1 MGERTRELFILI
13 LGDVICFSVAL
24 WLTLLVRY
32 LEWPGAERLDAHF
45 GPFLTLSA
53 IWLFVFY
60 IAGLYDK
67 HTVLL
72 KKLLLS
78 RIIYTQVA
86 NIVLAAFL
94 FLVIPF
100 GIAPKTNLVIYL
112 VVSIVLITVW
122 RLYLFNFFSPKN
134 LRRAIL
140 IADGE
145 EAIELADEINNN
157 DRYNYS
163 FVRIIDERAVIHTP
177 DFENRL
183 LDLIERENVEII
195 VANPHGEHI
204 GRIMPTIFNLAFLQF
219 RFTFLDFYKVYEDTF
234 DRIPMSSLRHD
245 WFISHISQNGRPV
258 YSACKRL
265 VDVIGALVLLVP
277 FAIIFPFISA
287 AIKLG
292 DGGPLFY
299 VTERV
304 GRFNKVVRI
313 YKFRTKNGR
322 DSGTDALKSTL
333 VDTAVGSFLRKSRL
347 DELPQLINV
356 LQGDLS
362 FIGPRP
368 EMPALAS
375 VYDEEI
381 PYYNARHFITP
392 GLSGWAQIKDFDA
405 PRGGVDTD
413 RTRNK
418 LSYDLFYLKHRSLIL
433 DVQIALKTITAL
445 IMRTGS

>member
-1 MGERTRELFILI
+1 MGERTRELFILV

-32 LEWPGAERLDAHF
+32 LEWPGSERLDAHF
-45 GPFLTLSA
+45 APFLTLSA

-78 RIIYTQVA
+78 RIIYTQIA

-94 FLVIPF
+94 FVVIPF

-112 VVSIVLITVW
+112 IVSIILITVW

-195 VANPHGEHI
+195 IANPHGEHI
-204 GRIMPTIFNLAFLQF
+204 ERIMPTIFNLAFLQF

-265 VDVIGALVLLVP
+265 VDIIGALILLVP
-277 FAIIFPFISA
+277 FAIIFPLIAA

-292 DGGPLFY
+292 DGGSLFY
-299 VTERV
+299 VTERI
-304 GRFNKVVRI
+304 GRFNQVVRI
-313 YKFRTKNGR
+313 YKFRTKNGH
-322 DSGTDALKSTL
+322 DSGADALKSTL
-333 VDTAVGSFLRKSRL
+333 VDTTVGSFLRKSRL

-375 VYDEEI
+375 VYDEQI